1 MKLVGGISPSLMS
14 VLPLKVR
21 SQRLCDHFCWLFSDS
36 FLLEPRVRHW
46 SRATLTKVQTE
57 MKHTALLCPSVLHI
71 LPAHWRV
78 SWNQRNTWPS
88 ASQIKIIKKRNYS
101 LHPLDFLLMRKLKDS
116 LVSHALFW
124 CLLHRQ
130 QASCL
135 SDSPSHFW
143 PQCCSY
149 IYVHAH
155 CLTVIFFFFGHKSYM
170 ILVDIRVFI
179 LGLFQS

>member
-57 MKHTALLCPSVLHI
+57 MKHTALLGPSVLHI

-130 QASCL
+130 QHLACQILPHISGH
-135 SDSPSHFW
+135 SA
-143 PQCCSY
+143 
-149 IYVHAH
+149 AH
-155 CLTVIFFFFGHKSYM
+155 ILTFTPIALQSFFFF
-170 ILVDIRVFI
+170 LAIRVIWF
-179 LGLFQS
+179 